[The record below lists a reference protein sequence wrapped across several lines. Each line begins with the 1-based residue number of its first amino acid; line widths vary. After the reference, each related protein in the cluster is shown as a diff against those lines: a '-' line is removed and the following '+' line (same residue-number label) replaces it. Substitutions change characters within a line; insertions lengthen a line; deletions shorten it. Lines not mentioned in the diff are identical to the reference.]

1 MAVGHADVE
10 NGGILISFLQKKQQR
25 NDDERFLKLLNR
37 GLAEGFPN
45 PKRIGCPDS
54 EFLQRLARHQV
65 PISEF
70 DPWTDH
76 LGSCSECFGEFN
88 RLKVASS
95 ARRRQRLIL
104 YAAAAC
110 IVLASAGLLWRQL
123 SREREMSSPVA
134 SVAATNPA
142 VVTGDRSGR
151 QDVASAGSDRKP
163 FEVMLNLTRSATRGE
178 TSTNDSQM
186 IRVPARLLECR
197 LALPL
202 GSSDGQYYVR
212 VQRAVQSEVLKATQ
226 GNAIIT
232 DGDVRLDVELDLSN
246 ISAGRYLLSYRHA
259 GDSWH
264 PVPIAIT
271 TPTN

>member
-1 MAVGHADVE
+1 M
-10 NGGILISFLQKKQQR
+10 ISFLHKKQQR
-25 NDDERFLKLLNR
+25 NDDERFLKLLN
-37 GLAEGFPN
+37 GELAEGFPN

-88 RLKVASS
+88 RLKVVSS
-95 ARRRQRLIL
+95 ARRRQRVIL

-123 SREREMSSPVA
+123 SRGREISTPVA
-134 SVAATNPA
+134 GLAATNPA

-163 FEVMLNLTRSATRGE
+163 FEVMLDLTRSATRGE
-178 TSTNDSQM
+178 KGANDSHL
-186 IRVPARLLECR
+186 IRVPARLLACR
-197 LALPL
+197 MTLPL
-202 GSSDGQYYVR
+202 GSSDGLYYVR
-212 VQRAVQSEVLKATQ
+212 VRRFGQSDDLKTAQ
-226 GNAIIT
+226 GTAAIN
-232 DGDVRLDVELDLSN
+232 DGDVRLNVELDLS
-246 ISAGRYLLSYRHA
+246 SMAAGRYLLSYRHA
-259 GDSWH
+259 GESWH
-264 PVPIAIT
+264 TVPIVIT
-271 TPTN
+271 DLTN